1 MEKEN
6 GLPPIMET
14 VLFTKLN
21 VDAFGKA
28 KASEGLKILDVV
40 ASEYGLNIK
49 SNSQY
54 KTSYKALIN
63 MIKNN

>member
-1 MEKEN
+1 MEKEP

-14 VLFTKLN
+14 VLFTKLSTEL
-21 VDAFGKA
+21 FGKA
-28 KASEGLKILDVV
+28 KVSEGLKILDVV

-63 MIKNN
+63 QIKNN

>member
-1 MEKEN
+1 MEKETSI
-6 GLPPIMET
+6 PPIMET

-21 VDAFGKA
+21 EEMFGKA

-63 MIKNN
+63 QIKNN

>member
-1 MEKEN
+1 MEKETST
-6 GLPPIMET
+6 PPIMEN
-14 VLFTKLN
+14 VLFTKLSIEL
-21 VDAFGKA
+21 FGKA

-40 ASEYGLNIK
+40 ASEFGLNIK

-63 MIKNN
+63 QIKNN